1 MTHFQAA
8 ARGQKQAAP
17 TQPDENDPLK
27 EQYGDAQ
34 LVQSQTRTARA
45 WTRVEALNKEL
56 ENAQVYSSMSL
67 GASAGLNL
75 QWS

>member
-1 MTHFQAA
+1 MTYLQAA

-34 LVQSQTRTARA
+34 LVQSQTTTART

-56 ENAQVYSSMSL
+56 KNAQVYSSVSL
-67 GASAGLNL
+67 AASTGVDYP
-75 QWS
+75 WY